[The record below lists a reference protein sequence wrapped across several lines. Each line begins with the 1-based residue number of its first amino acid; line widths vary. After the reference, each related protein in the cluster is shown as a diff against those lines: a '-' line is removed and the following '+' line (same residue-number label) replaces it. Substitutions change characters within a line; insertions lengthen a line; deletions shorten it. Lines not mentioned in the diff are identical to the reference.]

1 MYRFILFT
9 LFLGISPF
17 AYSQQ
22 PGHSAFA
29 QWSSSGLQTSFESDL
44 IVNILDYGAD
54 PSGLVST
61 NSAFLMALDQNRNKS
76 FTLYFPEGNFL
87 FDQTI
92 SIPSNCILKGEGN
105 ELTSLN
111 FDLKGSGQAIVIAG
125 SSNGPLIE
133 LNDKINL
140 GSHKISVNEAHGLS
154 EGDWIWLQFNDSSLM
169 TSEWAYGLGGGLY
182 QVKIATAKEIE
193 LTMPLRI
200 EISAELNPV
209 IKKIVPVENV
219 AIECLKIERL
229 DATAEQTSN
238 IFIQHAVN
246 CRFVGIESNKT
257 NFAHLDIRYSQH
269 ILVRGCYFQDS
280 HAFGGGGQGYGVVL
294 QSGSGHCLIE
304 NNEFRKLRHSMLL
317 QSGANA
323 NVLAYNSSVEPFWTQ
338 TFLPADA
345 AGDLVCHGNYPYM
358 NLFEGNIVQNIVVDA
373 SHGKNGPHNTFFRN
387 RAMNYG
393 ILMSSGSGTDST
405 HFIANEIPNTGAI
418 KGLYSLIGNG
428 NIESGNIV
436 KGQLVPL
443 NSSEIWPSSLY
454 RDSIPGFW
462 SDAQPWPSIGD
473 ISTYNL
479 YEVPA
484 RINWLD
490 SIYTDCRLNPEY
502 TPITSTTAVNQA
514 NSDEL
519 SIYPNPFNT
528 VITLELLN
536 AEVKEE
542 FVYDLRGNLLLNVKM
557 SSKLSIPDIP
567 AGVYIFRVMST
578 DGQYY
583 MKKVLKQ

>member
-17 AYSQQ
+17 IYSQSLN
-22 PGHSAFA
+22 HTSIA
-29 QWSSSGLQTSFESDL
+29 QWSSAGLQSSFESEL
-44 IVNILDYGAD
+44 NVNILDYGAD
-54 PSGLVST
+54 PRGLVST
-61 NSAFLMALDQNRNKS
+61 NPALLLALEQNKDKS
-76 FTLYFPEGNFL
+76 FTILFPAGNYL

-105 ELTSLN
+105 QLTTLT
-111 FDLKGSGQAIVIAG
+111 FDLKGSGQAIILAG
-125 SSNGPLIE
+125 SSSGPIIE
-133 LNDKINL
+133 ISEPIHL
-140 GSHKISVNEAHGLS
+140 GSHKILLNEQHGL
-154 EGDWIWLQFNDSSLM
+154 ETGDWIWLQFNDSALM
-169 TSEWAYGLGGGLY
+169 GSEWAYGLGGGLY
-182 QVKIATAKEIE
+182 QIRSTSSNEIV

-200 EISAELNPV
+200 EIAAELKPA
-209 IKKIVPVENV
+209 IKKINPIKNTG
-219 AIECLKIERL
+219 IECLKIERR
-229 DATAEQTSN
+229 DATVEQTSN
-238 IFIQHAVN
+238 IFIQYAVN

-280 HAFGGGGQGYGVVL
+280 HGFGGGGQGYGVVL
-294 QSGSGHCLIE
+294 QSASGHCLIE
-304 NNEFRKLRHSMLL
+304 NNQFRKLRHSMLL

-345 AGDLVCHGNYPYM
+345 TGDMVCHGNYPYM

-393 ILMSSGSGTDST
+393 ILMSSGSGTDTT

-436 KGQLVPL
+436 KGQIVPV
-443 NSSEIWPSSLY
+443 NSSEEWPPSLY

-462 SDAQPWPSIGD
+462 TDAQPWPSIGD
-473 ISTYNL
+473 FSAYNL
-479 YEVPA
+479 FEVPS

-502 TPITSTTAVNQA
+502 TPIISSSADNQT
-514 NSDEL
+514 NPEEV
-519 SIYPNPFNT
+519 SIYPNPFNAE
-528 VITLELLN
+528 IKIELLN
-536 AEVKEE
+536 VDIKEV
-542 FVYDLRGNLLLNVKM
+542 FVYDLRGNLVLNVKRTGRISM
-557 SSKLSIPDIP
+557 PDAP
-567 AGVYIFRVMST
+567 TGVYIFKVMSS

-583 MKKVLKQ
+583 MKKVLKL